1 MKNFA
6 NVKGKLRKKTSNIF
20 RKANALEAFFSN
32 VFGLYPTN
40 SLKQDS
46 ITDSITDLQDT
57 SEYLFYKTLV
67 NGCEINLV
75 SHNLFS

>member
-6 NVKGKLRKKTSNIF
+6 NVKGKLRKKTSNIL

-46 ITDSITDLQDT
+46 ITDLQDI
-57 SEYLFYKTLV
+57 SEYLFYKTRV
-67 NGCEINLV
+67 NDCEINLV